1 VAENNHKQPMKI
13 SEYFGERRI
22 ITFTGLAKNAGK
34 TTAMRT
40 ALAEL
45 TSNGQRC
52 GVTSSGRDGESFDVL
67 NHDIPKPQIFIPA
80 GNLVATTDRL
90 LAKSDV
96 TSKRIESTSYR
107 TPLGRVMIAEVLQS
121 GNFEVAGPSTA
132 SGLKVIADRMLA
144 LGADRILLDGAINR
158 QAAASPQVCEGVVL
172 STGAILNPDMVS
184 VIEETRKRIAIYH
197 LPKVEDPTI
206 QEIFSTISTPTL
218 VDQNH
223 KATPIHAPSILD
235 IGRIAAQ
242 QLKKSASW
250 FLLPHAATEQ
260 LLEPLAQLKRT
271 KRLKI
276 IVSDATKILL
286 PIHKLDFYHENGFDF
301 QVIHPIDLLCVTANP
316 VSPGAHR
323 FDPDLFLSRLREAL
337 PHTPVLDVVSAA
349 V

>member
-1 VAENNHKQPMKI
+1 MKI
-13 SEYFGERRI
+13 TDTFGERRI

-52 GVTSSGRDGESFDVL
+52 GITSSGRDGESFDVL
-67 NHDIPKPQIFIPA
+67 NHNIPKPKIFILA
-80 GNLVATTDRL
+80 GNLVATTDKL
-90 LAKSDV
+90 LAKSEV
-96 TSKRIESTSYR
+96 PSKRIESTSYR

-121 GNFEVAGPSTA
+121 GNFEVAGPSTV

-144 LGADRILLDGAINR
+144 LGADRVLLDGAINR
-158 QAAASPQVCEGVVL
+158 QAAASPKVSEGTVL
-172 STGAILNPDMVS
+172 STGAILNAEMES
-184 VIEETRKRIAIYH
+184 VIEETRKRVDLYR
-197 LPKVEDPTI
+197 LPKNEDSKI
-206 QEIFSTISTPTL
+206 REIFSTISTPTL

-223 KATPIHAPSILD
+223 KAVPIQD
-235 IGRIAAQ
+235 AQ
-242 QLKKSASW
+242 AKKSASW
-250 FLLPHAATEQ
+250 FLLPHALTEHI
-260 LLEPLAQLKRT
+260 LEPLAQLKRT

-286 PIHKLDFYHENGFDF
+286 PTHKIDFYYKNGIDF

-323 FDPDLFLSRLREAL
+323 FKPDLFLSRLREAL
-337 PHTPVLDVVSAA
+337 SNIPVLDVASSV

>member
-1 VAENNHKQPMKI
+1 MKI

-45 TSNGQRC
+45 TSNGERC

-67 NHDIPKPQIFIPA
+67 NQNIPKPQIFIPA
-80 GNLVATTDRL
+80 GNLVATTDKL

-96 TSKRIESTSYR
+96 HSKRIESTSYR

-132 SGLKVIADRMLA
+132 SGLKVIADKMLEF
-144 LGADRILLDGAINR
+144 GMNRVLLDGAINR

-172 STGAILNPDMVS
+172 STGAILNPDMEI
-184 VIEETRKRIAIYH
+184 VIEETRKRTDTYR
-197 LPKVEDPTI
+197 LPQIEDAKLK
-206 QEIFSTISTPTL
+206 EIFFTISTPTF
-218 VDQNH
+218 VDKNFTT
-223 KATPIHAPSILD
+223 TPVHAPSILD
-235 IGRIAAQ
+235 IGRLAAQ
-242 QLKKSASW
+242 HLKKSASW

-286 PIHKLDFYHENGFDF
+286 PTNKMDFYRETGLDF

-323 FDPDLFLSRLREAL
+323 FESDLFLSRLREAL
-337 PHTPVLDVVSAA
+337 SNTPVLDVVSA
-349 V
+349 VV

>member
-1 VAENNHKQPMKI
+1 MKI
-13 SEYFGERRI
+13 TDYFGERRI

-40 ALAEL
+40 ALTEL
-45 TSNGQRC
+45 TSNGERC

-67 NHDIPKPQIFIPA
+67 NQNIPKPQIFIPA
-80 GNLVATTDRL
+80 GDLVATTDRL

-96 TSKRIESTSYR
+96 RSKRIESTSYR

-144 LGADRILLDGAINR
+144 IGTSRVLLDGAINR
-158 QAAASPQVCEGVVL
+158 QAAASPQVCEGIVL
-172 STGAILNPDMVS
+172 STGAILNSDMEY
-184 VIEETRKRIAIYH
+184 VIEETRKRTAIYR
-197 LPKVEDPTI
+197 LSQVEDLKI
-206 QEIFSTISTPTL
+206 KEIFSTISAPTL
-218 VDQNH
+218 VDKNH
-223 KATPIHAPSILD
+223 NAMPIHAPSILD
-235 IGRIAAQ
+235 IGRLAAQ
-242 QLKKSASW
+242 KAKKSASW
-250 FLLPHAATEQ
+250 FLLPHAATEH

-271 KRLKI
+271 KHLKV

-286 PIHKLDFYHENGFDF
+286 PTQKIDFYHENRLDF

-323 FDPDLFLSRLREAL
+323 FDPDLFISRLRETL
-337 PHTPVLDVVSAA
+337 PDIPVLDVVSSGG
-349 V
+349 